1 MDTRYTHE
9 RNAQI
14 LIALMKEHGIT
25 KVIASPGM
33 TNVSLVASIQAD
45 DFFEMYSCVDE
56 RSAAYMAC
64 GLAAETG
71 EPVAISCTGA
81 TASRNYAPG
90 LTEAYYRKLP
100 ILAITSSQPTSRAYH
115 NVPQVTDRSAPM
127 PDMARAS
134 FELQTVKDAEDDW
147 DVTVKANEAL
157 LELRRHGGG
166 PVHVNLIATYDPDFG
181 VERLAAPRTI
191 RRYATG
197 MTLPAIRAK
206 RVAVYVGAHLR
217 WAKGLTEA
225 VDEFCEMYDGVVLCD
240 ATSNYRGKYGVFGN
254 IVANQSQVSSP
265 CASPEL
271 MIHIGDVSG
280 SYMSLR
286 PKEVWRVNP
295 DGEVR
300 DTFRTLTNVFEL
312 EEVSF
317 FRAYAKAGASRGVA
331 KAINFFSDW
340 KAQYEQNVGMIDED
354 SLPFSEAWMAWKT
367 MPHLPD
373 GSVLHLGIL
382 NSLRCWNYF
391 EMPQSVLGYSNTG
404 GFGIDGCVSS
414 LVGASLADSDKIC
427 IGAVGDLA
435 FFYDLNSIG
444 NRHVGSNVRIL
455 LNNNGKG
462 FEFKHYGS
470 YPSTSGLAEITDPFI
485 AAAGHFGDQSRSLV
499 RDYAEALGFEYHA
512 ASSKAEYLDIM
523 GHLVDPDPHGKPLVI
538 EAFTTTDDENA
549 AQKALNNLR
558 TSVTGQA
565 KQAVHGILGDS
576 GVRALKKALGKK

>member
-1 MDTRYTHE
+1 MGTRYTHE

-14 LIALMKEHGIT
+14 LIALMKEHGVRR
-25 KVIASPGM
+25 VIASPGM
-33 TNVSLVASIQAD
+33 TNISLVASLQAD

-100 ILAITSSQPTSRAYH
+100 VLAITSSQPTSRVYH

-134 FELQTVKDAEDDW
+134 FELQTVKDAEDEW

-157 LELRRHGGG
+157 LELRLHGGG
-166 PVHVNLIATYDPDFG
+166 PVHVNLIATYDPDFT
-181 VERLAAPRTI
+181 VERLVAPRVI
-191 RRYATG
+191 RRYVPG
-197 MTLPAIRAK
+197 MKLPAIRAK
-206 RVAVYVGAHLR
+206 SVAVYVGAHLR
-217 WAKGLTEA
+217 WDERLTEA
-225 VDEFCEMYDGVVLCD
+225 VDEFCERCDGVVLCD
-240 ATSNYRGKYGVFGN
+240 ATSNYRGKYGVYGN
-254 IVANQSQVSSP
+254 IVANQSQVKP
-265 CASPEL
+265 QCASPEL

-295 DGEVR
+295 DGKAR
-300 DTFRTLTNVFEL
+300 DTFRALTNVFEL
-312 EEVSF
+312 EELSF
-317 FRAYAKAGASRGVA
+317 FRTYARAGAACGSA
-331 KAINFFSDW
+331 KSTGCYDGW
-340 KAQYEQNVGMIDED
+340 RDQYERNVGLIDED
-354 SLPFSEAWMAWKT
+354 AMPFSEAWMAWKT
-367 MPHLPD
+367 MPHLPER
-373 GSVLHLGIL
+373 SVLHLGIL

-391 EMPQSVLGYSNTG
+391 EMPKSVLGYSNTG

-414 LVGASLADSDKIC
+414 LIGASLADPDKIC

-444 NRHVGSNVRIL
+444 NRHIGPNVRIL

-470 YPSTSGLAEITDPFI
+470 YPSTSGLAEITDPYM
-485 AAAGHFGDQSRSLV
+485 AAAGHFGDRSRSLV
-499 RDYAEALGFEYHA
+499 RDYAAALGFEYRA
-512 ASSKAEYLDIM
+512 AASKAEYLDAM
-523 GHLVDPDPHGKPLVI
+523 LLLVDPNPHDRPLVI
-538 EAFTTTDDENA
+538 ESFTTTEDENV
-549 AQKALNNLR
+549 AQKYLNNLR
-558 TSVTGQA
+558 TSPAGQA
-565 KQAVHGILGDS
+565 KQAVRGIIGDS
-576 GVRALKKALGKK
+576 GVRAVKKVLGKR